1 MTNHFYGRRTPN
13 MEAFV
18 RSALIKVSGTI
29 MMVLATI
36 SLSFCGWNILLR
48 HDYLTE
54 VSLLAN
60 MLLISN
66 KISINKN
73 KQIYFFYFFFIFL
86 YWYFTLPHGSG
97 DWGAIYCL
105 RKLSYLISWKKRIVS
120 KRPLSSYNL
129 LFYFPRLNKSFLTK
143 MMVIMWLK
151 IAFSNLVKWK

>member
-1 MTNHFYGRRTPN
+1 

-18 RSALIKVSGTI
+18 RSAPIKVSGTI
-29 MMVLATI
+29 MMALATI
-36 SLSFCGWNILLR
+36 SLSFYGWNILLR

-54 VSLLAN
+54 VSQVAN
-60 MLLISN
+60 KLLISN

-73 KQIYFFYFFFIFL
+73 KQIYFFYFFLIFL

-105 RKLSYLISWKKRIVS
+105 RKLSYLIFWKKRIVS
-120 KRPLSSYNL
+120 KRPLSSYNP

-143 MMVIMWLK
+143 KMVIMWLK